1 MLVVVVAG
9 DERQKEFKERAIP
22 PGITVCFVTDI
33 EDVKSS
39 AEAFFYLHDEEKL
52 PYYLHQLQALQAP
65 VFVNAV
71 ATTLK
76 DLPSNCIRLNAWP
89 GFLPNDRLEI
99 SCSQENLQHV
109 SNIMNALKWDFIMLP
124 DIAGMFTPRTISMIV
139 NEGYFALQEEISSKK
154 EIDIAMRLGTNYPYG
169 PFEWSEKIGLK
180 KIYNLLEQL
189 AHTDKRYVPAPLLVK
204 EVKH

>member
-1 MLVVVVAG
+1 
-9 DERQKEFKERAIP
+9 
-22 PGITVCFVTDI
+22 
-33 EDVKSS
+33 
-39 AEAFFYLHDEEKL
+39 
-52 PYYLHQLQALQAP
+52 
-65 VFVNAV
+65 
-71 ATTLK
+71 
-76 DLPSNCIRLNAWP
+76 
-89 GFLPNDRLEI
+89 
-99 SCSQENLQHV
+99 
-109 SNIMNALKWDFIMLP
+109 MLP